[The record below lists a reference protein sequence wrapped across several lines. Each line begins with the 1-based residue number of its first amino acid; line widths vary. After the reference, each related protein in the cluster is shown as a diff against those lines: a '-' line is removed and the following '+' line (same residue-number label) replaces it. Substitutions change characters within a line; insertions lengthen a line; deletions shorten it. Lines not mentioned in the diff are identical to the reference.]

1 MAMSLVAGV
10 LVDRVGLKGS
20 VFLFLSFCLFGS
32 ALFGLSISMT
42 TLQPDTRY
50 FLMFAG
56 RFIFGL
62 GGGSITIAQNAITA
76 YWFRNREL
84 AMAFGCTLTMSRLGS
99 VLNFT
104 LTKTL
109 FNTFFGA
116 FYAGDAAMVV
126 HCENSTGTGNGTHHH
141 HGNASSSSFSSPM
154 LWDGQQ
160 NHTGQDP
167 VIMVACQSAL
177 GATFW
182 CGSGLV
188 ALSFGAAVY
197 WLCMH
202 TAEDKR
208 KIARAA
214 ESLLED
220 ADDKDSTTKSKST
233 RKKMKLSDV
242 FEMPVSFWLVVLTI
256 CAFYCI
262 VFPFMAIAP
271 DYLTHAKLSSA
282 CKHLDTPA
290 AQHKCYSK
298 AQTEAGPYTSLVYLM
313 SAIISPFLGRAVDYF
328 GRRGSLA
335 VLSTS
340 LTIPV
345 FLLLAH
351 TDVNPALPMVLLG
364 LSYCG
369 CAAVLW
375 PTIQYLVPEKVVGSA
390 NGIATSVQMLGI
402 GLCNI
407 AVGKLMDASK
417 GTDKPYASLM
427 LFFTVLGCV
436 SVSLALLLK
445 CVDAVRGNKLHA
457 GQRDRERAGA
467 EEGGEM
473 DHDSMVNSPM
483 VNSPNTALQGLLSPS
498 AATAGMGSR
507 R

>member
-1 MAMSLVAGV
+1 MSIFRLSNKVAGV
-10 LVDRVGLKGS
+10 LVDRIGLKIA

-42 TLQPDTRY
+42 SLHPDTRY

-109 FNTFFGA
+109 FNAFFGA
-116 FYAGDAAMVV
+116 FYAGDAAMVA
-126 HCENSTGTGNGTHHH
+126 HCENSTNTGAGGSANGTHHH
-141 HGNASSSSFSSPM
+141 GNMSYSSSSSSAM
-154 LWDGQQ
+154 VLGQ

-167 VIMVACQSAL
+167 AITLACQSAL

-202 TAEDKR
+202 TAENKR
-208 KIARAA
+208 KDEIAAGL
-214 ESLLED
+214 LLED
-220 ADDKDSTTKSKST
+220 AEQDIAKKST
-233 RKKMKLSDV
+233 RKKMKLSDIC
-242 FEMPVSFWLVVLTI
+242 EMPISFWLVVLTI

-271 DYLTHAKLSSA
+271 DYLSHAKLSGA
-282 CKHLDTPA
+282 CKHLKTPSE
-290 AQHKCYSK
+290 QHKCYNK

-351 TDVNPALPMVLLG
+351 TDLNPALPMVLLG

-407 AVGKLMDASK
+407 AVGKLMDAEK
-417 GTDKPYASLM
+417 GSAKPYASLM
-427 LFFTVLGCV
+427 VFFTVLGCV
-436 SVSLALLLK
+436 SVGLSVVLK
-445 CVDAVRGNKLHA
+445 CVDAVRGNKLYA
-457 GQRDRERAGA
+457 GQRDRRG
-467 EEGGEM
+467 EEGKEEI
-473 DHDSMVNSPM
+473 DQDSML
-483 VNSPNTALQGLLSPS
+483 NSPNTALQGLLSPS
-498 AATAGMGSR
+498 ASTAGVGSR